1 MVPIGVGRG
10 ASRRGVVV
18 TTILLGKE
26 CSSFLEIDDSVLQR
40 AEVRFVW
47 AETPDAFVPLAVQQR
62 PDLVVLDP
70 HVPGLDAFAA
80 AAAILEALGD
90 AVSILLLGN
99 SADAARAEAAG
110 IAGLVTRP
118 LTQARLVEAIRKYH
132 PVTLRRNERVEVALK
147 VTIVR
152 AGIEGLA
159 YTRDMGIDGCFL
171 LTHEPAAV
179 GEGLALS
186 LQLPIPGGREVRAEA
201 EVVRV
206 EPQGIALR
214 FTSIAAGDRVE
225 LGRYLRAQRRGV
237 A

>member
-1 MVPIGVGRG
+1 
-10 ASRRGVVV
+10 V

-40 AEVRFVW
+40 TEVRFVW
-47 AETPDAFVPLAVQQR
+47 AETPDAFVPLALEHH

-70 HVPGLDAFAA
+70 HVPGLDAFGA

-90 AVSILLLGN
+90 AVTIVALGN

-132 PVTLRRNERVEVALK
+132 PVALRRDERSEVALK

-159 YTRDMGIDGCFL
+159 YTRDMGIEGCFL
-171 LTHEPAAV
+171 HLHEPAAV
-179 GEGLALS
+179 GERVALS
-186 LQLPIPGGREVRAEA
+186 FQLPIAGGRQVRAEG

-214 FTSIAAGDRVE
+214 FTAIAAADRVE

>member
-1 MVPIGVGRG
+1 M
-10 ASRRGVVV
+10 

-47 AETPDAFVPLAVQQR
+47 AETPDAFVTLAVEHE

-70 HVPGLDAFAA
+70 QVAGLDAYACA
-80 AAAILEALGD
+80 RAILAELGD
-90 AVSILLLGN
+90 AVSVLVIGN
-99 SADAARAEAAG
+99 SAELGRAEAAG
-110 IAGLVTRP
+110 VCGLVTRP

-132 PVTLRRNERVEVALK
+132 PMTARNAERAEVALK
-147 VTIVR
+147 VSIVR
-152 AGIEGLA
+152 AGVEGLA
-159 YTRDMGIDGCFL
+159 YTRDIAIDGCFL
-171 LTHEPAAV
+171 HTHEPAAV
-179 GEGLALS
+179 GEIVVLAFH
-186 LQLPIPGGREVRAEA
+186 LPIPGGRDVRTEA

-206 EPQGIALR
+206 EAPSGIAVR
-214 FTSIAAGDRVE
+214 FVSIAAADRVE

>member
-1 MVPIGVGRG
+1 M
-10 ASRRGVVV
+10 

-47 AETPDAFVPLAVQQR
+47 AETPDAFVTLAVEHE

-70 HVPGLDAFAA
+70 QVAGLDAYACA
-80 AAAILEALGD
+80 RAILAELGD
-90 AVSILLLGN
+90 AVSVLVIGN
-99 SADAARAEAAG
+99 SAELGRAEAAG
-110 IAGLVTRP
+110 VCGLVTRP

-132 PVTLRRNERVEVALK
+132 PMTARNAERAEVALK
-147 VTIVR
+147 VSIVR
-152 AGIEGLA
+152 AGVEGLA
-159 YTRDMGIDGCFL
+159 YTRDIAIDGCFL
-171 LTHEPAAV
+171 HTHEPAAV
-179 GEGLALS
+179 GEIVVLAFH
-186 LQLPIPGGREVRAEA
+186 LPSPGGRDVRTEA

-206 EPQGIALR
+206 EAPSGIAVR
-214 FTSIAAGDRVE
+214 FVSIAAADRVE